1 MKTADDFAKFA
12 VTIAAA
18 AQEIKPGEADPYAQ
32 ARKLIQFH
40 LQSAAAKTREIAE
53 ALAKAEAPAG
63 K

>member
-1 MKTADDFAKFA
+1 MKTANDFAQFA

-18 AQEIKPGEADPYAQ
+18 AQEIKPEDSDPYGQ
-32 ARKLIQFH
+32 TRKLIQFH